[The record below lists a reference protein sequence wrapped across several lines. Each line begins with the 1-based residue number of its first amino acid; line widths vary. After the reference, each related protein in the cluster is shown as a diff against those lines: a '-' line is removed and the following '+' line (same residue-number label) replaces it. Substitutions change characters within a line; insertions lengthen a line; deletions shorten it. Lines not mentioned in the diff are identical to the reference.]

1 MKCSVFPNVHIPNS
15 WQTYGQGAWDHQCH
29 RVVWKGSWVPQYQ
42 LLSFSCRRQLPTT
55 NHLTQTCSSGVSIS
69 TKIFFQ
75 EKNHFLFDVHLY
87 LLNEI
92 LSCLKSFSLRKEKK
106 CGGWVF
112 FLPLTCLLRWRIY
125 ELRKTFQNLNI
136 ESLNKDFFVISTI
149 TWLIFK
155 TPEWTWQP
163 FHCVCSSA
171 QGGRQGQWHCRDSLT
186 YWFPALLQLSGHA

>member
-1 MKCSVFPNVHIPNS
+1 MLASLADPPLCPVKEGWETLNHENRGLGRISTVAMKSHFTGCDGFQKLTMLVTATKVILKYFKYKMFCFPNVHIPNS
-15 WQTYGQGAWDHQCH
+15 WHTYAQGAWDHQCH

-55 NHLTQTCSSGVSIS
+55 NHLTQTCSSGVSIP

-112 FLPLTCLLRWRIY
+112 FFAI
-125 ELRKTFQNLNI
+125 NL
-136 ESLNKDFFVISTI
+136 
-149 TWLIFK
+149 
-155 TPEWTWQP
+155 
-163 FHCVCSSA
+163 SS
-171 QGGRQGQWHCRDSLT
+171 
-186 YWFPALLQLSGHA
+186 